1 MRPTIAGAGGI
12 VQGCLYVAVYVAAVL
27 CGMTFE
33 TSKDVTI
40 VWPAAGVVLAF
51 VVRFGP
57 RVWPVVVI
65 ADLLSNALVRL
76 PWGAY
81 PFIAAVD
88 VLTPLGGAWM
98 LTHIFGFRMSLDRV
112 QDVLSLF
119 LVSVVLGAVS
129 GVIGVGGL
137 YLFGDVPSFT
147 MAWTAWFMGD
157 IIGTA
162 LVAPLLFAWA
172 EGGPIDWRP
181 RRWAEAVAVFVL
193 LGLTAILDFSGY
205 LHADGGSPLL
215 FAIFPFIVWI
225 ALRFGLRGA
234 TLGNLI
240 VAGVA
245 IVATSRG
252 IGPFARDTLFTSLLY
267 LHSFSLVVVMTSLLL
282 GSASLERTRAREFAE
297 RKAGELTSVLS
308 SITEGIFVCD
318 VDERLTLSNPAARR
332 MTTASDIDP
341 GLSIDT
347 AARVVA
353 VRDADGEPLAHDDL
367 PLVRALA
374 GNVVETFP
382 MTVCDQESGRDV
394 HLVVSAAPIIEGREI
409 VGAVAVSRDVTEEVK
424 LERMKDE
431 FLSIAAHELKTPV
444 TVQKVA
450 AQSLLREG
458 TDERM
463 RSRLEAINRGAD
475 RIHRIVQDML
485 DVSQIQLGEIALH
498 VSRLNL
504 PGLVRRF
511 IDDFARQKS
520 SHRFVVTAPAT
531 LVIDADGER
540 VEQVLRNLLENAT
553 TYAPAGSTIEVTV
566 EPQGPFGIVSVL
578 DHGAGIAREKQS
590 RIFERFYR
598 AHAQSPLDRGG
609 LGIGLFVSRELV
621 HKHGGHMWFR
631 SEPEHG
637 SSFSFSLPLHAAQ
650 I

>member
-1 MRPTIAGAGGI
+1 MRPATAGAGGI
-12 VQGCLYVAVYVAAVL
+12 VRGCLFVAVYVAAVL
-27 CGMTFE
+27 CGMSFE
-33 TSKDVTI
+33 TSQDVAI
-40 VWPAAGVVLAF
+40 VWPAAGISLAF
-51 VVRFGP
+51 VLRFGP
-57 RVWPVVVI
+57 RIWPLIVI
-65 ADLLSNALVRL
+65 ADLISNTLIRL
-76 PWGAY
+76 PLGAY
-81 PFIAAVD
+81 PFVTAVD
-88 VLTPLGGAWM
+88 TLTPLAGAWM
-98 LTHIFGFRMSLDRV
+98 LTRLFGFRTSLERV

-119 LVSVVLGAVS
+119 FVTVVIAALSA
-129 GVIGVGGL
+129 VGGVTGI
-137 YLFGDVPSFT
+137 YLFGAMPSFT
-147 MAWTAWFMGD
+147 MAWTAWFSGD
-157 IIGTA
+157 VIGTVLLTP
-162 LVAPLLFAWA
+162 LVFAWS
-172 EGGPIDWRP
+172 EGGPIDWRL
-181 RRWAEAVAVFVL
+181 RRWAEAFVVAVL
-193 LGLTAILDFSGY
+193 LLITAVLDFAGY
-205 LHADGGSPLL
+205 VHADGSSPLL
-215 FAIFPFIVWI
+215 FAIFPFMVWV

-234 TLGNLI
+234 TLANLL

-245 IVATSRG
+245 VVATSRG
-252 IGPFARDTLFTSLLY
+252 VGPFARDTLFESLLY

-282 GSASLERTRAREFAE
+282 GAATVERTRARDFAE
-297 RKAGELTSVLS
+297 RKASELSSILS

-318 VDERLTLSNPAARR
+318 REERLTMSNPAALK
-332 MTTASDIDP
+332 MTTGSDTDP
-341 GLSIDT
+341 GLSVDT
-347 AARVVA
+347 AARIA
-353 VRDADGEPLAHDDL
+353 AARDANGDIIPHDDL
-367 PLVRALA
+367 PIVRALSGDVIEA
-374 GNVVETFP
+374 FP
-382 MTVCDQESGRDV
+382 LLVANPSNGRDM
-394 HLVVSAAPIIEGREI
+394 HLVVSAAPIFEGREI

-458 TDERM
+458 CDETM

-485 DVSQIQLGEIALH
+485 DVSQIQLGEISLH
-498 VSRLNL
+498 VARLNL

-511 IDDFARQKS
+511 VEDYSRLKKT
-520 SHRFVVTAPAT
+520 HRFVVTAPAT

-540 VEQVLRNLLENAT
+540 VEQVLRNLLENAA

-566 EPQGPFGIVSVL
+566 EPQGPFGVVSVE

-637 SSFSFSLPLHAAQ
+637 SAFSFSLPLHAAWM
-650 I
+650 